1 MDFNL
6 TSKNNIG
13 IVGTLILTVFLT
25 QSRTMDFMF
34 RTALGR
40 LTLIILILAM
50 SYTNKI
56 LGVVG
61 VLFVVIIFSS
71 SKMNFMEGA
80 ENMDTTT
87 TSDTSTSAPSL
98 TITAP
103 TFTTSPGITTTTTD
117 TTITTS
123 EPVTEPATTEPT
135 STAVQPKKK
144 ATSSTSGTPIDEA
157 QTGVTEETSGTD
169 VTTEN
174 AGDAINTTEGAGV
187 ESFDIIGLERNIQK
201 GKNSNTIP
209 VYNNND
215 YGNILPTDF
224 GMGFN
229 IGFSI
234 F

>member
-6 TSKNNIG
+6 ISKNNIG
-13 IVGTLILTVFLT
+13 IIGTLLLAIFLS
-25 QSRTMDFMF
+25 QHRTMDFMF

-40 LTLIILILAM
+40 LTLIVLILAM

-71 SKMNFMEGA
+71 SDMNFMEGA
-80 ENMDTTT
+80 ANMGDTPP
-87 TSDTSTSAPSL
+87 SDTPSDNPL
-98 TITAP
+98 KVATGP
-103 TFTTSPGITTTTTD
+103 SSDPPPSP
-117 TTITTS
+117 
-123 EPVTEPATTEPT
+123 PVEEEPATKDPT

-144 ATSSTSGTPIDEA
+144 AASSATGTPIDEA
-157 QTGVTEETSGTD
+157 QTGVTEQTEDLTTANAGLDMSS
-169 VTTEN
+169 TEN
-174 AGDAINTTEGAGV
+174 AGV
-187 ESFDIIGLERNIQK
+187 ESFDILGLERNIQK

-209 VYNNND
+209 IHNNND

>member
-13 IVGTLILTVFLT
+13 IVGTLILAIFLS

-71 SKMNFMEGA
+71 SKMNLMEGA
-80 ENMDTTT
+80 TGSMTDTTT
-87 TSDTSTSAPSL
+87 SSAPSI

-103 TFTTSPGITTTTTD
+103 TLTTTPGITTTTDTTDTTTD
-117 TTITTS
+117 TTIT
-123 EPVTEPATTEPT
+123 PTEPATTEPT

-144 ATSSTSGTPIDEA
+144 ATSTASGTPLDEA
-157 QTGVTEETSGTD
+157 QMGVTEPD
-169 VTTEN
+169 NVTTEN
-174 AGDAINTTEGAGV
+174 AGDATSSTENAAV

-209 VYNNND
+209 VHNNNNSN
-215 YGNILPTDF
+215 NILPTDF
-224 GMGFN
+224 GTGFN

>member
-6 TSKNNIG
+6 ISKNNIG
-13 IVGTLILTVFLT
+13 IVGTLILAIFLS
-25 QSRTMDFMF
+25 QHRTMDFMF

-40 LTLIILILAM
+40 LSLIVLILAM

-71 SKMNFMEGA
+71 SGMNFMEGV
-80 ENMDTTT
+80 ENMADSPATGIPTVPPSDTNTDVPSS
-87 TSDTSTSAPSL
+87 TSDVPPPPPMT
-98 TITAP
+98 
-103 TFTTSPGITTTTTD
+103 
-117 TTITTS
+117 
-123 EPVTEPATTEPT
+123 EEPATTDPT

-144 ATSSTSGTPIDEA
+144 AASSATGTHIDEA
-157 QTGVTEETSGTD
+157 QTGVTETEDITTD
-169 VTTEN
+169 NAGLDMSSTEN
-174 AGDAINTTEGAGV
+174 AGV
-187 ESFDIIGLERNIQK
+187 ESFDILGLERNIQK
-201 GKNSNTIP
+201 GKNSNSIP
-209 VYNNND
+209 IHNNND